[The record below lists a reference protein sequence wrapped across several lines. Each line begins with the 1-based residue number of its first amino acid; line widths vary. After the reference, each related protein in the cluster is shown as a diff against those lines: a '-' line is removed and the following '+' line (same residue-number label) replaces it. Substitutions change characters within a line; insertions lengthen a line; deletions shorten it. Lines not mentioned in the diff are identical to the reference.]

1 MYARIIHYLCYHIL
15 ISLMFVMLP
24 TKNGIFKSFT
34 QKSTVSR
41 QAYNVMKHAII
52 AIALIYSLIELLRPE
67 IVRYIGNISLVTIT
81 SSLIIVIVIFV
92 YYSRKWVKQDLERKI
107 LREESIELQETLKKI
122 ESISKIVIVN
132 GDVNNIKWT
141 EELNYILETQL
152 SGNLNGYDVIRSFVT
167 PKDQK
172 KIMNKYKKVSANCK
186 PGDTINLDTIVEIVT
201 GKGNTKYIR
210 FYSSN
215 YVETDFENRKINGFL
230 QDITKDIEIKQDLED
245 SIVNQIILL
254 KEVHHRVKNNLQIIL
269 SLINLELKFNHEDYE
284 NILKKT
290 RNRILSM
297 ASIHEQVYNSSDITH
312 VNSDEY
318 LKLTLENLFNLYSF
332 NIKLHLDIISH
343 ELHMDKAIP
352 LGLIINELGLNSI
365 KYAFDDD
372 EKGNFYVK
380 YREENNLCKLTI
392 WDDGRGLPKD
402 FDVEKSRSL
411 GFTIIRNLTKQID
424 GELEI
429 LDLPEGFGVKIN
441 FRNDL

>member
-1 MYARIIHYLCYHIL
+1 
-15 ISLMFVMLP
+15 
-24 TKNGIFKSFT
+24 
-34 QKSTVSR
+34 
-41 QAYNVMKHAII
+41 MKKKDW
-52 AIALIYSLIELLRPE
+52 LK
-67 IVRYIGNISLVTIT
+67 
-81 SSLIIVIVIFV
+81 
-92 YYSRKWVKQDLERKI
+92 RKWVKQDLERKI

-215 YVETDFENRKINGFL
+215 YIETDFENRKINGFL

-245 SIVNQIILL
+245 SIVNQTILL

-318 LKLTLENLFNLYSF
+318 LKLTLENLFNLYSS

-365 KYAFDDD
+365 KYAFDD